1 MAAELQNIPIF
12 ILEHK
17 WSSDIES
24 NVYSDVEDARDI
36 SLSNYRKIHA
46 INTCYLYCTFNSNF
60 FSAIIFIFL
69 HQKSDYLFFYT
80 LFLSILD
87 IDVLE

>member
-24 NVYSDVEDARDI
+24 NVYGDVEDARDI
-36 SLSNYRKIHA
+36 SLSNYSKIQLICH
-46 INTCYLYCTFNSNF
+46 LYCIFNSNV
-60 FSAIIFIFL
+60 FSL
-69 HQKSDYLFFYT
+69 PR
-80 LFLSILD
+80 
-87 IDVLE
+87 